1 MMKLKGSW
9 GEINGARWCS
19 GLRARHSWEF
29 CKSTMLTKQTYKLF
43 NQRDNAIWL
52 DGIHFPPPS
61 PSLTLSGLPLPG
73 FLWCGGQNGETT
85 GTICQMCV
93 SHTKLPLC
101 HLGFFS
107 TRNCLESVR
116 ALQYWNFLEKHSDK
130 SSLIITKCPQTQ
142 TFEIL
147 LPATVSPTKA

>member
-1 MMKLKGSW
+1 MAPDGAAAFVHGTPGSSAKAW
-9 GEINGARWCS
+9 CWQNRLTNCSIN
-19 GLRARHSWEF
+19 E
-29 CKSTMLTKQTYKLF
+29 TMRSDLMGS
-43 NQRDNAIWL
+43 I
-52 DGIHFPPPS
+52 FPLHLPPS
-61 PSLTLSGLPLPG
+61 LSLSGLPLPG

-107 TRNCLESVR
+107 TRNCLECVR